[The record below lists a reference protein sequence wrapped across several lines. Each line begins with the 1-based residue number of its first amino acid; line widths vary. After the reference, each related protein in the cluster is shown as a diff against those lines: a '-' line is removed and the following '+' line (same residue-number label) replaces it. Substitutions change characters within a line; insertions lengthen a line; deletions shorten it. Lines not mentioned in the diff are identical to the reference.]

1 MRIKVLTQRQLQLYT
16 KTMTII
22 HKDNDN
28 HMNSTQGVPPKGPD
42 NKNENVEKDKYPKRQ
57 IVWPTI

>member
-1 MRIKVLTQRQLQLYT
+1 
-16 KTMTII
+16 MTII
-22 HKDNDN
+22 HTDNDN

-57 IVWPTI
+57 IVWLIIWLDSDTINRKQIKH